1 MNDKLPATA
10 SPPASGHPPHKRV
23 VLRYVNADG
32 NHALTPDADAAQLQA
47 MHDAAARQGLP
58 PHPDPQLAALLTAV
72 RLNQDIPTPLY
83 AAAAAVLGLIYEA
96 ADN

>member
-1 MNDKLPATA
+1 MNNKPTTTLPV
-10 SPPASGHPPHKRV
+10 SGQNDHKRV
-23 VLRYVNADG
+23 VLRYSHADG
-32 NHALTPDADAAQLQA
+32 GPLLRPDVDAVQLKA

-58 PHPDPQLAALLTAV
+58 PHPDPQLAALLTAA

-83 AAAAAVLGLIYEA
+83 AAAAAVLGLIYEV